1 MTAYRTGNKKSSTN
15 EKIKI
20 VIYFVAT
27 WKINKSKYKTKSV
40 YLSVSLQRMEMRRNN
55 GRTERKVSRQ
65 LKSVRS
71 VWEWC
76 LHVVAHVNSLWF
88 SFLWH
93 CSSFWFDHCIVHVC
107 TIIVVASFMSRIKTE
122 YVYRR
127 HSSLTIQWMLEAQ
140 RALYYHMAVFD
151 SFGLF
156 QSHFYHL
163 FGILTNCE
171 DGTTKTTMHV
181 DSDWNLYADTNS
193 NFVLPA
199 KKGNEFQMTI
209 LGPRTWKISYLSFFS
224 LAAAENQI
232 PFWNLQIFQSVKFF
246 LSGRNFVLLMQFQL
260 IYEIVHHS
268 LLMNFQFHF
277 SMNGNSFSYATLF
290 DKITLR
296 MPFDECKHKNGML
309 FNVQR
314 V

>member
-1 MTAYRTGNKKSSTN
+1 
-15 EKIKI
+15 
-20 VIYFVAT
+20 
-27 WKINKSKYKTKSV
+27 
-40 YLSVSLQRMEMRRNN
+40 MEMRRNN

-93 CSSFWFDHCIVHVC
+93 CSFFWFDHCIVHVC

-163 FGILTNCE
+163 FIIRMAQPKQQCMLTVTE
-171 DGTTKTTMHV
+171 IYM
-181 DSDWNLYADTNS
+181 LI
-193 NFVLPA
+193 
-199 KKGNEFQMTI
+199 QI
-209 LGPRTWKISYLSFFS
+209 RTLF
-224 LAAAENQI
+224 
-232 PFWNLQIFQSVKFF
+232 
-246 LSGRNFVLLMQFQL
+246 FQL
-260 IYEIVHHS
+260 RKE
-268 LLMNFQFHF
+268 MNFRW
-277 SMNGNSFSYATLF
+277 LF
-290 DKITLR
+290 
-296 MPFDECKHKNGML
+296 
-309 FNVQR
+309 
-314 V
+314 